1 MRFIGVLIVLIFIA
15 VICYGVVGMGRA
27 VVVGLRQPR
36 RDPPRQL
43 PRARVVR
50 RAPWEARY
58 VIEGPDTVWF
68 VVREVLDESGVRTE
82 DSQEVGRISSDA
94 ADFEEQFR
102 AAEQRSHD
110 RAFLLNSTLSP

>member
-1 MRFIGVLIVLIFIA
+1 MRFIGVLIVLILVA

-27 VVVGLRQPR
+27 VVAGLRPQDRPA
-36 RDPPRQL
+36 RQL
-43 PRARVVR
+43 PKSRVVR

-58 VIEGPDTVWF
+58 VIEGPDTVWL
-68 VVREVLDESGVRTE
+68 VVREVLDELGQRTE
-82 DSQEVGRISSDA
+82 ESQEVGRIRSSA
-94 ADFEEQFR
+94 GDFDEQFR